1 MKVPEVPREAVK
13 HKTYVVRHKTEN
25 IKRLGDIKREA
36 VSTCTEMKVPESEPR
51 VSETEPRVLEM
62 PSGSKSIR

>member
-51 VSETEPRVLEM
+51 VPEM